1 MRTHD
6 LPEILARI
14 VVSRGIASEAVH
26 DFLHPSLK
34 ATLPDPAHLLDMEVA
49 AERVAAAVL
58 AGETIAIWGD
68 YDVDGATSSALLMR
82 YFRALGLSPL
92 VYIPDRMKEGY
103 GPNAPGLL
111 SLKERGASLVIT
123 VDCGTLS
130 FAPLEAAHEAGLDVI
145 VVDHHQGEAKKPK
158 CLALVNPNRLD
169 ETSTHTYLAA
179 VGVAFLLCVAVN
191 RKLRE
196 SGHFSSPQNPHPNL
210 LPRREKELTSPS
222 PYQGEGRGEGS
233 VEPDLKQLLDIVALG
248 TVADVVPL
256 IGANRALVKQG
267 LRVMAA
273 KQNIGISTLLQTARS
288 DGQLA
293 AYHCGFILGPRIN
306 AGGRVGKSDLGV
318 RILTTEDEEEAKQLA
333 GELERYNEERRAIEA
348 GVLEEA
354 MMMAE
359 RAPQDAPVLLLS
371 GEGWHPGVIGIVAG
385 RVKERFNVPCAVIAL
400 AEGIGKASARSVTG
414 VDLGAA
420 VIAALGSGLLVAGGG
435 HAMAAGFTVKQE
447 HIPQLEQFLGD
458 HIRRQA
464 GDISRSRH
472 YRIDARVAVG
482 GATTQ
487 LIDTLKQ
494 LEPFGQGNPSVR
506 LMVEHAVNLKP
517 EIVGEQHVRTLLI
530 DRLSNARL
538 NAIAF
543 RAVGTKLGDSLLSS
557 RGKEIQLIGHLKE
570 NHWNGNVTAQLMIED
585 VAVIPENFAGAK
597 FIRDPE

>member
-1 MRTHD
+1 MRHAISPDDRVIESSNYPASATGAIWQFSQAPEHLLQQMMQAHE

-14 VVSRGIASEAVH
+14 LVSRGIAVEAAH
-26 DFLHPSLK
+26 DFLNPSLK
-34 ATLPDPAHLLDMEVA
+34 TSLPDPSHLKDMDIA

-68 YDVDGATSSALLMR
+68 YDVDGATSSALLAR
-82 YFRALGLSPL
+82 YLRALGLNPL

-103 GPNAPGLL
+103 GPNSAGLL
-111 SLKERGASLVIT
+111 SLKEQGASLVIT

-130 FAPLEAAHEAGLDVI
+130 FAPLEAAHEAGLNVV
-145 VVDHHQGEAKKPK
+145 VVDHHQGEARKPK

-169 ETSTHTYLAA
+169 ENSPHKHLAA

-196 SGHFSSPQNPHPNL
+196 SPVASRQL
-210 LPRREKELTSPS
+210 
-222 PYQGEGRGEGS
+222 
-233 VEPDLKQLLDIVALG
+233 PDLISMLDIVALG

-256 IGANRALVKQG
+256 VGANRAMVAQG
-267 LRVMAA
+267 LKVMAA
-273 KQNIGISTLLQTARS
+273 KHNIGIRTLLETGRA
-288 DGQLA
+288 DGQLS

-318 RILTTEDEEEAKQLA
+318 RILTTEDEEEARRLA
-333 GELERYNEERRAIEA
+333 AELEQYNAERKAIEA

-354 MMMAE
+354 MTLAE
-359 RAPQDAPVLLLS
+359 RAPSDAPILLLA
-371 GEGWHPGVIGIVAG
+371 GQGWHPGVIGIVAG
-385 RVKERFNVPCAVIAL
+385 RVKERFNVPCAVIGI
-400 AEGIGKASARSVTG
+400 EGGVGKASARSVTG

-420 VIAALGSGLLVAGGG
+420 VIAALEAGYLVAGGG
-435 HAMAAGFTVKQE
+435 HAMAAGFTVKE
-447 HIPQLEQFLGD
+447 ETIPELEQFLSD
-458 HIRRQA
+458 HIRRQV
-464 GDISRSRH
+464 GDVSRNRH
-472 YRIDARVAVG
+472 YRIDANVAVG
-482 GATTQ
+482 GANVE
-487 LIDTLKQ
+487 LIQALKQ

-517 EIVGEQHVRTLLI
+517 EIVGEAHVRTLLI

-557 RGKEIQLIGHLKE
+557 RGKEIRLIGHLKE
-570 NHWNGNVTAQLMIED
+570 NHWNGSVTAQLMIED
-585 VAVIPENFAGAK
+585 VALA
-597 FIRDPE
+597 

>member
-1 MRTHD
+1 MHSTNSLHHPIIQSSSHLASATGASWQFTEAPEHDVQQMMRVHD

-14 VVSRGIASEAVH
+14 LVSRGVTLETAH

-34 ATLPDPAHLLDMEVA
+34 ASLPDPAHLLDMEAA

-68 YDVDGATSSALLMR
+68 YDVDGATSSALLVR
-82 YFRALGLSPL
+82 YLRALGSEPL

-103 GPNAPGLL
+103 GPNSAGLL
-111 SLKERGASLVIT
+111 LLKERGASLVIT

-130 FAPLEAAHEAGLDVI
+130 FAPLEAAHEAGLDVV

-169 ETSTHTYLAA
+169 ETSPHTYLAA

-196 SGHFSSPQNPHPNL
+196 SSVASRQSSAL
-210 LPRREKELTSPS
+210 
-222 PYQGEGRGEGS
+222 
-233 VEPDLKQLLDIVALG
+233 PDLMQLLDIVALG

-256 IGANRALVKQG
+256 IGANRALVAQG
-267 LRVMAA
+267 LKVMAA
-273 KQNIGISTLLQTARS
+273 KQNIGIRTLLQTARA

-318 RILTTEDEEEAKQLA
+318 RILTSESEEEATMLA
-333 GELERYNEERRAIEA
+333 AELERYNEERRAIEA

-354 MMMAE
+354 MALAE
-359 RAPQDAPVLLLS
+359 CAPQDAPVLLLS

-400 AEGIGKASARSVTG
+400 KDGVGKASARSVSG

-420 VIAALGSGLLVAGGG
+420 VIAALGNGLLVAGGG
-435 HAMAAGFTVKQE
+435 HAMAAGFTVKE
-447 HIPQLEQFLGD
+447 EYIPQLEQFLGD
-458 HIRRQA
+458 HIRRQV
-464 GDISRSRH
+464 GDISRKRH

-557 RGKEIQLIGHLKE
+557 RGKEISLVGHLKE
-570 NHWNGNVTAQLMIED
+570 NHYNGNITAQLMIED
-585 VAVIPENFAGAK
+585 VALA
-597 FIRDPE
+597 

>member
-1 MRTHD
+1 
-6 LPEILARI
+6 
-14 VVSRGIASEAVH
+14 
-26 DFLHPSLK
+26 
-34 ATLPDPAHLLDMEVA
+34 
-49 AERVAAAVL
+49 
-58 AGETIAIWGD
+58 
-68 YDVDGATSSALLMR
+68 
-82 YFRALGLSPL
+82 
-92 VYIPDRMKEGY
+92 
-103 GPNAPGLL
+103 
-111 SLKERGASLVIT
+111 
-123 VDCGTLS
+123 
-130 FAPLEAAHEAGLDVI
+130 
-145 VVDHHQGEAKKPK
+145 
-158 CLALVNPNRLD
+158 
-169 ETSTHTYLAA
+169 
-179 VGVAFLLCVAVN
+179 
-191 RKLRE
+191 
-196 SGHFSSPQNPHPNL
+196 
-210 LPRREKELTSPS
+210 
-222 PYQGEGRGEGS
+222 S

-256 IGANRALVKQG
+256 IGANRALVAQG
-267 LRVMAA
+267 LKVMAA
-273 KQNIGISTLLQTARS
+273 KQNIGIRALLETGRA

-333 GELERYNEERRAIEA
+333 GELERYNDERRAIEA

-354 MMMAE
+354 MMRAE
-359 RAPQDAPVLLLS
+359 RAPQDAPILLLA
-371 GEGWHPGVIGIVAG
+371 GQGWHPGVIGIVAG
-385 RVKERFNVPCAVIAL
+385 RVKERFNVPCAVIGI
-400 AEGIGKASARSVTG
+400 EGGVGKASARSVTG

-420 VIAALGSGLLVAGGG
+420 VIAAVGSGLLVAGGG
-435 HAMAAGFTVKQE
+435 HAMAAGFTVKEE

-506 LMVEHAVNLKP
+506 LMVDHAVNLKP

>member
-1 MRTHD
+1 MQQVMHAHD
-6 LPEILARI
+6 LPEILSRILVARG
-14 VVSRGIASEAVH
+14 VTTEQVH
-26 DFLHPSLK
+26 DFLNPSLK
-34 ATLPDPAHLLDMEVA
+34 SSLPDPAHLLDMEVA

-68 YDVDGATSSALLMR
+68 YDVDGATSSALLVR
-82 YFRALGLSPL
+82 YLRALGSEPL

-103 GPNAPGLL
+103 GPNSAGLL
-111 SLKERGASLVIT
+111 LLKEQGASLVIT

-130 FAPLEAAHEAGLDVI
+130 FAPLEAAHDAGLDVV

-169 ETSTHTYLAA
+169 ETSPHTYLAA

-191 RKLRE
+191 RVLRNHE
-196 SGHFSSPQNPHPNL
+196 
-210 LPRREKELTSPS
+210 PRTTNHEPRPL
-222 PYQGEGRGEGS
+222 
-233 VEPDLKQLLDIVALG
+233 PDLKQLLDIVALG

-256 IGANRALVKQG
+256 IGANRALVAQG
-267 LRVMAA
+267 LKVMAA
-273 KQNIGISTLLQTARS
+273 KQNIGIRTLLQTARA

-318 RILTTEDEEEAKQLA
+318 RILTSENEEEATMLA
-333 GELERYNEERRAIEA
+333 AELERYNEERRAIEA

-354 MMMAE
+354 MALAE
-359 RAPQDAPVLLLS
+359 CAPQNAPVLLLS

-400 AEGIGKASARSVTG
+400 KDGVGKASARSVSG

-435 HAMAAGFTVKQE
+435 HAMAAGFTVKE
-447 HIPQLEQFLGD
+447 EYIPQLEQFLGD
-458 HIRRQA
+458 HIRRQV
-464 GDISRSRH
+464 GDISRKRH

-506 LMVEHAVNLKP
+506 LMVDHAVNLKP
-517 EIVGEQHVRTLLI
+517 EIVGEQHIRTLLI

-557 RGKEIQLIGHLKE
+557 RGKEISLIGHLKE
-570 NHWNGNVTAQLMIED
+570 NHYNGNITAQLMIED
-585 VAVIPENFAGAK
+585 VSLAS
-597 FIRDPE
+597 